1 MYPQPAVGR
10 YTTDNKNLK
19 GEDTRYTESS
29 LVANLM
35 DSSSNQFTPECEV
48 EDAVIRRSRKRSRPQ
63 PQPQVSRKR
72 KFMPRSDPSG
82 AESDRELVQQNGET
96 SESELDETNQ
106 SPADHSDH
114 NLSQESLGYRSAIL
128 TEDQWNSDRGF
139 LQHQIL
145 LLKSP
150 FEIEEGSTLLSRQGW
165 FGK

>member
-1 MYPQPAVGR
+1 
-10 YTTDNKNLK
+10 
-19 GEDTRYTESS
+19 
-29 LVANLM
+29 M

-114 NLSQESLGYRSAIL
+114 NLSQESPWYHSAIL

-150 FEIEEGSTLLSRQGW
+150 FEIEEGSKLLSRQGW
-165 FGK
+165 FDK

>member
-1 MYPQPAVGR
+1 
-10 YTTDNKNLK
+10 
-19 GEDTRYTESS
+19 
-29 LVANLM
+29 
-35 DSSSNQFTPECEV
+35 
-48 EDAVIRRSRKRSRPQ
+48 
-63 PQPQVSRKR
+63 
-72 KFMPRSDPSG
+72 MPRSDPSG

-96 SESELDETNQ
+96 SESEFDETNQ

-165 FGK
+165 FDK